1 MSRKNS
7 KLFLSRFLKE
17 IPYNYIEDFHDNHLR
32 SNLLKSI
39 FIDRL
44 CLVFFI
50 PLMILDVLRWKNGDF
65 EREPIYY
72 LVAFSHFT
80 LILSLIPYFK
90 IIDKRDEIKSG
101 IYPLEE
107 VKKYLH
113 LTLFIVIFSLLT
125 INCYALYE
133 RNSLAVYG
141 ILLVLT
147 NIVIVAYPVLLTI
160 INIVLYLITVSFGL
174 IFLDKNILQ
183 AVVFFLEC
191 SAFAIPMYVV
201 SIFQYNK
208 QIEAYIYERKLEE
221 KNKIIEVSLTE
232 KFERQIAEIE
242 MTALRAQMNPH
253 FIFNALNSIK
263 LYVVSNEP
271 KTAALYLTKF
281 SKLIRSILNNS
292 QSKLVSLEVELRA
305 LELYIQ
311 MEQFRFNFKFDY
323 EIKVDVDVDKEFT
336 EIPPILLQPYVENA
350 IWHGL
355 MHKHVGKG
363 ELCIHIKIK
372 DGNLEFII
380 DDNGIGRAKSMELK
394 TKTKTKHES
403 IGMRITA
410 DRLAMANRLYGTDG
424 KVTVIDKEDE
434 NGKSLGTKVIFFL
447 PYEDKVG

>member
-1 MSRKNS
+1 MTNKNN
-7 KLFLSRFLKE
+7 KLFQSRFLKE
-17 IPYNYIEDFHDNHLR
+17 IPREHVDDFHDNHLR
-32 SNLLKSI
+32 SNLLKSL

-44 CLVFFI
+44 SIVFFI
-50 PLMILDVLRWKNGDF
+50 PLLILNFLRWQNGYF
-65 EREPIYY
+65 ASQPFYY

-80 LILSLIPYFK
+80 LILLAIPYFK
-90 IIDKRDEIKSG
+90 IIRKRKEIKSG
-101 IYPLEE
+101 VYPIEK

-113 LTLFIVIFSLLT
+113 ITLFIVIFSLLT
-125 INCYALYE
+125 MSCYSLYE
-133 RNSLAVYG
+133 RNSLALYG

-147 NIVIVAYPVLLTI
+147 NIVIVSYPRLLTI
-160 INIVLYLITVSFGL
+160 INIGLYLIIVSVGL
-174 IFLDKNILQ
+174 LLLDKTLVQ

-191 SAFAIPMYVV
+191 SAFAIPMYAV
-201 SIFQYNK
+201 SIFHYNK
-208 QIEAYIYERKLEE
+208 QIESFLYEKELEE

-292 QSKLVSLEVELRA
+292 QSKLVSLEAELTA

-323 EIKVDVDVDKEFT
+323 EIKVDADVDKEFT
-336 EIPPILLQPYVENA
+336 EIPPMLLQPYVENA

-355 MHKHVGKG
+355 MHKHDGKG

-380 DDNGIGRAKSMELK
+380 EDNGIGRAKSMTLK

-403 IGMRITA
+403 VGMKITA
-410 DRLAMANRLYGTDG
+410 DRLAIANRLYGTEGQVD
-424 KVTVIDKEDE
+424 VIDKKNEK
-434 NGKSLGTKVIFFL
+434 GKSLGTKVVFFL
-447 PYEDKVG
+447 PYEED